1 LQGAEAQ
8 VAEGRELELLAAF
21 ATTGQL
27 PWWASRQDARL
38 IPAALESALAL
49 PPEVLAAWWR
59 QAVPETTARQR
70 LLAAAEPEQA
80 ARLRQLLGEVL
91 EMEMGPGMGMGMGM
105 GEAVGMG
112 MGNEKAP
119 LASAPSPSA
128 GGPGW
133 LPAQRNHHSDPTP
146 SAGDIADPKAVAEGQ
161 MAVAEG
167 ARRAP
172 EGLQGAEAQ
181 VAESRELELLAAFA
195 TTGQLPWWASRQD
208 ARLIPAALESA
219 LALPPEV
226 LAAWWR
232 QAVPQTT
239 ARQRLLAAAE
249 PEQAARLRQLL
260 GEALGMGI
268 GLGMGMGMG
277 NQQAPLASAP
287 SPSAGGPGWLP
298 AQSHHHSVP
307 SSSAADIAD
316 PKAVAEGPMALTEG
330 ARRHPDG
337 VQVAEAQGEEGRELE
352 LLAAF
357 ATTGQLPWWA
367 PRQDARLIPAALE
380 SALALPPE
388 VVAAWWHQAVP
399 QTTARQRLL
408 AAAKPEQAARLRE
421 LLGEVLAQHQ
431 GGAEGVVP
439 EAPLDR
445 EPLDME
451 APATQ
456 PPLSPS
462 PALPPA
468 SALALQA
475 ATNSTGRRPEGR
487 PSQPDEPLTVDGAG
501 LVMLSPFLETLF
513 QSLGWLTPERRFLGL
528 AEQQRAVVLLGF
540 LVNGD
545 ANPPEWRLTLAKL
558 LCGQELEALCSLEAP
573 LDEVEQAEGEALLQA
588 ALAHGQ
594 GLLGDEI
601 GPLREQWL
609 QRPALL
615 SWRPG
620 AWLLVVER
628 RQGDEAVEELPW
640 SWGWIR
646 LPWMEELLQ
655 VVW

>member
-49 PPEVLAAWWR
+49 PPEVL
-59 QAVPETTARQR
+59 
-70 LLAAAEPEQA
+70 
-80 ARLRQLLGEVL
+80 
-91 EMEMGPGMGMGMGM
+91 
-105 GEAVGMG
+105 
-112 MGNEKAP
+112 
-119 LASAPSPSA
+119 
-128 GGPGW
+128 
-133 LPAQRNHHSDPTP
+133 
-146 SAGDIADPKAVAEGQ
+146 
-161 MAVAEG
+161 
-167 ARRAP
+167 
-172 EGLQGAEAQ
+172 
-181 VAESRELELLAAFA
+181 
-195 TTGQLPWWASRQD
+195 
-208 ARLIPAALESA
+208 
-219 LALPPEV
+219 
-226 LAAWWR
+226 
-232 QAVPQTT
+232 
-239 ARQRLLAAAE
+239 
-249 PEQAARLRQLL
+249 
-260 GEALGMGI
+260 
-268 GLGMGMGMG
+268 
-277 NQQAPLASAP
+277 
-287 SPSAGGPGWLP
+287 
-298 AQSHHHSVP
+298 
-307 SSSAADIAD
+307 
-316 PKAVAEGPMALTEG
+316 
-330 ARRHPDG
+330 
-337 VQVAEAQGEEGRELE
+337 
-352 LLAAF
+352 
-357 ATTGQLPWWA
+357 
-367 PRQDARLIPAALE
+367 
-380 SALALPPE
+380 
-388 VVAAWWHQAVP
+388 AAWWHQAVP

-513 QSLGWLTPERRFLGL
+513 QRLGWLTPERRFLGL

-540 LVNGD
+540 LVDGD

-558 LCGQELEALCSLEAP
+558 LCGLELEALCSLEAP
-573 LDEVEQAEGEALLQA
+573 LNEVEQAEGEALLQA

-601 GPLREQWL
+601 GPLREEWL
-609 QRPALL
+609 RRPALL

-628 RQGDEAVEELPW
+628 REGDEALEELPW
-640 SWGWIR
+640 SWSWIR